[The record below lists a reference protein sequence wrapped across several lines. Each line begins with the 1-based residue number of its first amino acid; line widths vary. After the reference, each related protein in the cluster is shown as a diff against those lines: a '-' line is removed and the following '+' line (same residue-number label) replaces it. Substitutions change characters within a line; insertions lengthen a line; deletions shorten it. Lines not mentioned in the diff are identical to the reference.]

1 MTFHFR
7 AGLMDDKSQL
17 LQALIGG
24 DESGLPWGAL
34 PPQDVCVDLALDG
47 TGPQTPRKAGLR
59 LRREFPIAS
68 GKDRVIVWAF
78 LIRYAVDVCD
88 DPKSPSRRRAP
99 ARVRVEG
106 RLG

>member
-34 PPQDVCVDLALDG
+34 PPQDVCVDLALMGQDLKRHG
-47 TGPQTPRKAGLR
+47 RPVVGCSTRISDCLR
-59 LRREFPIAS
+59 QGSRDCMGIP
-68 GKDRVIVWAF
+68 
-78 LIRYAVDVCD
+78 
-88 DPKSPSRRRAP
+88 DPLC
-99 ARVRVEG
+99 G
-106 RLG
+106 